1 MTFWE
6 NVFIFIVV
14 VIWIGAMLWG
24 IDQLY
29 DD

>member
-1 MTFWE
+1 MISWE

-14 VIWIGAMLWG
+14 AIWVGAMLWA